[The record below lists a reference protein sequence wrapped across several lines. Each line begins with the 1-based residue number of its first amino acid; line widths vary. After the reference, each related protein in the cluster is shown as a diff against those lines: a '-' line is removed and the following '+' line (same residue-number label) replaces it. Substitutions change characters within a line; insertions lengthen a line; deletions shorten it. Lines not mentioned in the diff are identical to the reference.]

1 MENELVI
8 LNKYSIIER
17 CINRINEIYNN
28 NPTNLENYDK
38 QDAIVLNL
46 QRACQA
52 VIDLG
57 MYVIKTRKLGIPQS
71 KKGTFTILEENKVIT
86 SEMAERMKGVLRFRN
101 IAIHEYQELDI
112 QIVKD
117 VIENHLEDL
126 EEFAREILKQCKRG
140 E

>member
-1 MENELVI
+1 
-8 LNKYSIIER
+8 
-17 CINRINEIYNN
+17 
-28 NPTNLENYDK
+28 
-38 QDAIVLNL
+38 
-46 QRACQA
+46 
-52 VIDLG
+52 

-140 E
+140 EQKMINKKIRKK

>member
-1 MENELVI
+1 
-8 LNKYSIIER
+8 
-17 CINRINEIYNN
+17 
-28 NPTNLENYDK
+28 
-38 QDAIVLNL
+38 
-46 QRACQA
+46 
-52 VIDLG
+52 
-57 MYVIKTRKLGIPQS
+57 
-71 KKGTFTILEENKVIT
+71 
-86 SEMAERMKGVLRFRN
+86 MAERMKGVLRFRN